1 MHKLLST
8 LALIAALAA
17 PAAAHADTF
26 MTGQFSVQGTVTNV
40 GNTLNFNPTTIM
52 TGFGTQTGTF
62 ATLLTDGEHV
72 TGGTTT
78 IAYNPY
84 VPNSAFLQFGT
95 LTATIGTLLEDTTIV
110 NGRPVLGFSGS
121 GTFSNPGFLTTP
133 GTFTFSTQESGAVT
147 FSATAI
153 AVSQPAIPE
162 PSTLTLFGTGLLGF
176 AGVVSRKFRR
186 A

>member
-1 MHKLLST
+1 MHKILSS

-17 PAAAHADTF
+17 PAAAHADSF

-72 TGGTTT
+72 TGGTAT
-78 IAYNPY
+78 INYNPY
-84 VPNSAFLQFGT
+84 VPNSAFLQFGS
-95 LTATIGTLLEDTTIV
+95 LTATIGTLDETTTIV
-110 NGRPVLGFSGS
+110 NGHPVLGFSGT
-121 GTFSNPGFLTTP
+121 GTLSNVGYLTTP
-133 GTFTFSTQESGAVT
+133 GSFTFSTQDTGAVT

-153 AVSQPAIPE
+153 ASPIPE
-162 PSTLTLFGTGLLGF
+162 PSTLSLLGTGALGF
-176 AGVVSRKFRR
+176 AGFVSRKFRK